1 MTDRLIPFAIVPDAM
16 KQLAE
21 FSMGLPNPLPAKL
34 RFLIQTRASQI
45 NGCAFCLDMH
55 LKEARAVGETQQRLD
70 LLETWRETS
79 LFDAR
84 ERAALGWTEV
94 VTELDRA
101 QSDQQAYD
109 DLVAAFDESEAVW
122 VTINIAL
129 INLWNR
135 INAPFHVAPT
145 ST

>member
-1 MTDRLIPFAIVPDAM
+1 MTDRIVPFTTVPDAM
-16 KQLAE
+16 KQLAD
-21 FSMGLPNPLPAKL
+21 FSMSLPNPLPEKL

-79 LFDAR
+79 LFDDR
-84 ERAALGWTEV
+84 ERAALAWTEV
-94 VTELDRA
+94 VTRLDRTR
-101 QSDQQAYD
+101 SDQQAYD
-109 DLVAAFDESEAVW
+109 DLVAAFGDAEAVW

-135 INAPFHVAPT
+135 INAPFHVKPMGM
-145 ST
+145 